1 MDIIITK
8 NDFWPL
14 MDVVIVDLTCTNM
27 VYRTSMTITH
37 VAMMTIQEKTQ
48 SYVERA
54 LGDDFILV
62 VIDHMGVFIF
72 VLIHL

>member
-1 MDIIITK
+1 
-8 NDFWPL
+8 
-14 MDVVIVDLTCTNM
+14 
-27 VYRTSMTITH
+27 MTITH

-72 VLIHL
+72 VLIHLWLLVHKLLTCIVSYYQQYMSMALQHA